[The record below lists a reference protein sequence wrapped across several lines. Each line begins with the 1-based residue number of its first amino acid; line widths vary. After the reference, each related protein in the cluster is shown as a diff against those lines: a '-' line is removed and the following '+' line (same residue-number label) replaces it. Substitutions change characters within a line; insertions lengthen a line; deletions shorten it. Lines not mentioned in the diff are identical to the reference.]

1 MKTKEEA
8 LELDARRQIYE
19 YILATPGTHLRGVH
33 RAVKLPFGQVLYH
46 LNYLEKLDL
55 VVVKK
60 DGKFSR
66 YFVKNLIG
74 RKEKDVISVLRHEVP
89 RTIAILLL
97 FRKEMSHKAILEH
110 VGVSPSTLSFH
121 LAKMVDAEVLGRE
134 PRGRESIYRLLDEQ
148 AVTKTLIRHRASF
161 QCGVVDRFCQV
172 FEAVATGEGEERMLP
187 VQEPARAAE
196 LVRIILT
203 PPEPATVPSDFPAT
217 TLGF

>member
-8 LELDARRQIYE
+8 LELDARRHIYE

-33 RAVKLPFGQVLYH
+33 RAVALPFGQVLYH

-89 RTIAILLL
+89 RTISILLL
-97 FRKEMSHKAILEH
+97 FRKEMSHKQILEH

-121 LAKMVDAEVLGRE
+121 LAKMVDAEVVARE
-134 PRGRESIYRLLDEQ
+134 ARGRESIYRLVEEQ
-148 AVTKTLIRHRASF
+148 TVTKTIIRHQASF
-161 QCGVVDRFCQV
+161 RCDIIDRFCHV
-172 FEAVATGEGEERMLP
+172 YESLATGEGEERAMP
-187 VQEPARAAE
+187 AADPARADE

-203 PPEPATVPSDFPAT
+203 PPEPPTMPDLPASASA
-217 TLGF
+217 F

>member
-97 FRKEMSHKAILEH
+97 FRREMSHKQILEH
-110 VGVSPSTLSFH
+110 VSVSPSTLSFH
-121 LAKMVDAEVLGRE
+121 LAKMVDAEVVGRE
-134 PRGRESIYRLLDEQ
+134 ARGRESIYRLLDEQ

-161 QCGVVDRFCQV
+161 RCDIVDRFCQV
-172 FEAVATGEGEERMLP
+172 FESVATGEGEERAMP
-187 VQEPARAAE
+187 VQEAAQADE

-203 PPEPATVPSDFPAT
+203 PPEAPTVPAGLPTF
-217 TLGF
+217 